1 MNARFYIIR
10 SLGEPGSDM
19 TKEIDVRD
27 GRLYSRD
34 HLWVIIEEGKARFG
48 LTDYAQMEMGDLVYL
63 ELTEVGNDVG
73 IDEEIGVME
82 SVKTIDS
89 IYAPVSGKVIES
101 NPAVEKEPKLANQA
115 PYDNWI
121 GTIEMTVPSE
131 IESLCDAESY
141 RKKV

>member
-1 MNARFYIIR
+1 MA
-10 SLGEPGSDM
+10 
-19 TKEIDVRD
+19 KEIEVRD
-27 GRLYSRD
+27 GLLYSRD
-34 HLWVIIEEGKARFG
+34 HLWVVIEDGKARFG

-63 ELTEVGNDVG
+63 ELTEVGKDVD
-73 IDEEIGVME
+73 IDDEIGVME

-115 PYDNWI
+115 PYEHWI
-121 GTIEMTVPSE
+121 GVIEMSAPSDVE
-131 IESLCDAESY
+131 ALQDSAGY

>member
-1 MNARFYIIR
+1 MA
-10 SLGEPGSDM
+10 
-19 TKEIDVRD
+19 KEIEVRD
-27 GRLYSRD
+27 GLLYSRD
-34 HLWVIIEEGKARFG
+34 HLWVVIEDGKARFG

-63 ELTEVGNDVG
+63 ELTEVGKDVD
-73 IDEEIGVME
+73 IDDEIGVME

-115 PYDNWI
+115 PYDHWI
-121 GTIEMTVPSE
+121 GVIEMSAPSDVE
-131 IESLCDAESY
+131 ALQDSAGY

>member
-1 MNARFYIIR
+1 
-10 SLGEPGSDM
+10 
-19 TKEIDVRD
+19 
-27 GRLYSRD
+27 
-34 HLWVIIEEGKARFG
+34 

-63 ELTEVGNDVG
+63 ELTEVGNDVW

>member
-1 MNARFYIIR
+1 MAKDI
-10 SLGEPGSDM
+10 E
-19 TKEIDVRD
+19 VRD
-27 GRLYSRD
+27 GLLYSRD
-34 HLWVIIEEGKARFG
+34 HLWVLIEGGKARFG

-63 ELTEVGNDVG
+63 ELTEVGKNVG
-73 IDEEIGVME
+73 IDDEIGVME

-115 PYDNWI
+115 PYDHWI
-121 GTIEMTVPSE
+121 GVIEMSSPSDVE
-131 IESLCDAESY
+131 ALQDSAGY